1 MRPRRRQADLL
12 ITLDIIVVLLGTVLT
27 RGLLNVVDASGASVV
42 MHDLVAEGGAGISAF
57 IGIALNELFV
67 PHRDP

>member
-1 MRPRRRQADLL
+1 MRSRRPPADLL

-42 MHDLVAEGGAGISAF
+42 LHDLVAEGGSGITAF
-57 IGIALNELFV
+57 IAIALNELLV
-67 PHRDP
+67 PFRDP